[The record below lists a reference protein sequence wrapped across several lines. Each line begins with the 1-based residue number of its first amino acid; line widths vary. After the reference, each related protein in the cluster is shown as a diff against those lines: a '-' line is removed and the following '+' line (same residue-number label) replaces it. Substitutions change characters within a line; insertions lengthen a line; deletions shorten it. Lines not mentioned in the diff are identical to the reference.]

1 MNLLECKN
9 LTKTYGKTYAIDNI
23 NLEIPKGK
31 IVGVFGING
40 AGKSTFFKLINQL
53 LIPTEGEILFKGEK
67 IGIKSKESIAYLPE
81 RSYLNHSKKIKDVL
95 KYFDDF
101 YDNFNLKKAY
111 KLLDELKLDSNM
123 QLYKMSKGMLT
134 KFNLILVIS
143 RDADLYIL
151 DEPLDGVDPSTR
163 DYIIKKILSNTKNKS
178 SMLIS
183 THMIADIEKILDE
196 VIFLD
201 KGRVVLSSSRE
212 ELVKKEQSSVDEIFR
227 RMFKC

>member
-9 LTKTYGKTYAIDNI
+9 LTKIYGKTCAIDNI
-23 NLEIPKGK
+23 NLEIPKGR
-31 IVGVFGING
+31 IIGVFGING

-67 IGIKSKESIAYLPE
+67 LGIKSKERIAYLPE
-81 RSYLNHSKKIKDVL
+81 RSYLNNSKRIKDVL

-163 DYIIKKILSNTKNKS
+163 DYIIEKILSNVKNKS

-183 THMIADIEKILDE
+183 THMISDIEKILDD

-201 KGRVVLSSSRE
+201 RGRIVLSSPRE
-212 ELVKKEQSSVDEIFR
+212 ELVKKEKSSVDEIFR
-227 RMFKC
+227 RMFRC

>member
-9 LTKTYGKTYAIDNI
+9 LTKTYGKSCAIDNI
-23 NLEIPKGK
+23 NLEIPKGR
-31 IVGVFGING
+31 IIGVFGING

-67 IGIKSKESIAYLPE
+67 LGIKSKERIAYLPE
-81 RSYLNHSKKIKDVL
+81 RSYLNNSKRIKDVL

-163 DYIIKKILSNTKNKS
+163 DYIIEKILSNVKNKS

-183 THMIADIEKILDE
+183 THMISDIEKILDD

-201 KGRVVLSSSRE
+201 RGRIVLSSPRE
-212 ELVKKEQSSVDEIFR
+212 ELVKKEKSSVDEIFR
-227 RMFKC
+227 RMFRC